1 MDEIKVLLVDDHP
14 VVRSGYRRL
23 LDNIPNIQV
32 VAEAETG
39 AEGYRKYVESRP
51 DVVVMDLSLPD
62 IGGLEVIRKILMRD
76 SAAKIL
82 VFSVHEN
89 EILVERALEA
99 GARGYLT
106 KRSAPKILVHALAA
120 VAHGEIYLDPA
131 LHGIAEKARMGHQA
145 LLKRLTSREFE
156 VFRHLAE
163 GRSVAE
169 IAALLHASAKTIGV
183 HQTRIMKKLNLSN
196 SVQLAH
202 IAVRAGIIIP

>member
-163 GRSVAE
+163 GRSVTE

>member
-196 SVQLAH
+196 AVQLAH